1 MQVRDRPVDSRAA
14 AGLSGGRYGHTLPR
28 VPERRL
34 VPRSQAEVQR
44 HAFPANSRWSKHL
57 HLFISVTASFDDG
70 GKDADRAK
78 EDSGR
83 SEAQVIDQVDR
94 PTKTIMASVAQV
106 EVGDGAEAARR

>member
-1 MQVRDRPVDSRAA
+1 VPFLQIP
-14 AGLSGGRYGHTLPR
+14 GGRNIFTSL
-28 VPERRL
+28 
-34 VPRSQAEVQR
+34 S
-44 HAFPANSRWSKHL
+44 
-57 HLFISVTASFDDG
+57 SVTASFDDG